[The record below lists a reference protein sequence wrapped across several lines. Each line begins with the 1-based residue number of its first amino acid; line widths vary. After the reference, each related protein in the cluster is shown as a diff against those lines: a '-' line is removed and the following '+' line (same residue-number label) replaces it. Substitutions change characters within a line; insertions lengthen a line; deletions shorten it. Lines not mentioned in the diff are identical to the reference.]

1 MHYNESSEREQV
13 TTADGVQRFSVLFP
27 KYKRGGHIVRRLM
40 TDPTFSKLTLW
51 EYIHNSYYLLSYTYF
66 IILLLD
72 LYLIQYLFFSVDY
85 VDDLMTVTISHCMHQ
100 NTLPSTSTVFSSVPV
115 SLSSSFQHPDK
126 SSAIVAHVTR
136 FSKP

>member
-1 MHYNESSEREQV
+1 MHYNENSEREQV
-13 TTADGVQRFSVLFP
+13 TTVDGVQRFSVLFP

-66 IILLLD
+66 
-72 LYLIQYLFFSVDY
+72 LIPLFGFISHTVLIFSVDY

-100 NTLPSTSTVFSSVPV
+100 NTLPSTSTLFQVF
-115 SLSSSFQHPDK
+115 QIH
-126 SSAIVAHVTR
+126 
-136 FSKP
+136 